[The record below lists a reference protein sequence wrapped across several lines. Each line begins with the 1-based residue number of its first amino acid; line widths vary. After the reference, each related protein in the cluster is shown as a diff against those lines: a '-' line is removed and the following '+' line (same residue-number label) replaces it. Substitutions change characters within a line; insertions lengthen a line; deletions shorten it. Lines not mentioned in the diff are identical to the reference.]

1 MRWQT
6 LAIGWFL
13 ILPSGICSAQAML
26 SFDLE
31 EPPFTYQQTPDEN
44 RVRNL
49 QQRIAA
55 GEVSLRYR
63 RPYGYLEDLLKA
75 LEIDPSSQCL
85 VFSKTS
91 LQVQHI
97 WRWNPRAIY
106 FNDDTYVGW
115 IRGSNLLEISTFD
128 PLLGTAFYTLEM
140 TPQQP
145 HLERANYDCLGC
157 HATAMTNGV
166 PGHTVRSVFPKPDG
180 SVVFREKSF
189 VTSHASPYVERWGG
203 WYVTGN
209 VGRMQHMG
217 NKVQQGK
224 AFDLSLHPNIAS
236 AADLIDVRGYLTPHS
251 DIVALLVLEH
261 QTQLHNVLTRSQF
274 TMRQLRYEH
283 ARLAEEPDVA
293 LWDATVD
300 ELARKIVAELLL
312 TDEPSLPDPVRGSS
326 GFSEDFSQRGPCDRA
341 GRSLRELDL
350 QTRLLKYPCSP
361 LVYSDAFTMLDA
373 RLRSA
378 TLVRL
383 RAELLDD
390 EMPSAGQHALDAS
403 TRQATYEILKS
414 TIRDLPEGW

>member
-1 MRWQT
+1 MRWQA
-6 LAIGWFL
+6 LAIGCFL
-13 ILPSGICSAQAML
+13 ILLAGICSAQTML

-31 EPPFTYQQTPDEN
+31 EPPFTYQRTPDEN

-49 QQRIAA
+49 QQRIEA
-55 GEVSLRYR
+55 GEVVLRYN
-63 RPYGYLEDLLKA
+63 RPYGYLVDLLKA
-75 LEIDPSSQCL
+75 LEIDRSSQSL

-115 IRGSNLLEISTFD
+115 VRGSNLLEISTFD

-140 TPQQP
+140 TPQLPQ
-145 HLERANYDCLGC
+145 LERANYDCLGC
-157 HATAMTNGV
+157 HATAMTKGV

-180 SVVFREKSF
+180 SAVFREKSF
-189 VTSHASPYVERWGG
+189 ITSHASPYAERWGG

-224 AFDLSLHPNIAS
+224 AFDLSLHSNIAS
-236 AADLIDVRGYLTPHS
+236 AADLIDVSGYLTPHS
-251 DIVALLVLEH
+251 DIVALLMLEH

-283 ARLAEEPDVA
+283 ARLTEEPDVEQ
-293 LWDATVD
+293 WDATVD
-300 ELARKIVAELLL
+300 ELAGKIVAELLL
-312 TDEPSLPDPVRGSS
+312 TDEPPLPDPVRGSG
-326 GFSEDFSQRGPCDRA
+326 GFSEYFSQRGPRDRT

-373 RLRSA
+373 QLRNA

-383 RAELLDD
+383 RTELLD
-390 EMPSAGQHALDAS
+390 ELPTAGQYELDTL

-414 TIRDLPEGW
+414 TVRDLPEGW